1 MIQTFSLIIK
11 AIKDGWNNH
20 KSYKSINQERYD
32 LKGSTKILKDKVQN
46 CSNSNCACE
55 KKKEYLKKKIS

>member
-20 KSYKSINQERYD
+20 KSSKSINQERYD
-32 LKGSTKILKDKVQN
+32 LKGYTEIPKDEIQN
-46 CSNSNCACE
+46 CCKFSCSD
-55 KKKEYLKKKIS
+55 

>member
-20 KSYKSINQERYD
+20 KSSKSINQERYN
-32 LKGSTKILKDKVQN
+32 LKGYTEIPENKIQN
-46 CSNSNCACE
+46 CCKSSCSDYQIKE
-55 KKKEYLKKKIS
+55 PKKVNYG